1 MYFVAADKRKRRRP
15 IPVPD
20 VGMPE
25 TVAHLIASKLML
37 AVNELQQANR
47 KADTAAGAVERLV
60 ILEQVLDDLRELRSL
75 ITAWLVEDGM
85 AEVPIQRIVE
95 AIGRTGTTI
104 SRRYDEQHVRR
115 LKTLE

>member
-25 TVAHLIASKLML
+25 TVAHLIAGEL
-37 AVNELQQANR
+37 AAAIDQLRTAER
-47 KADTAAGAVERLV
+47 MADTASGALGRLV

-95 AIGRTGTTI
+95 AIGKTGTTV
-104 SRRYDEQHVRR
+104 SRRYDEQHVTR
-115 LKTLE
+115 LRGLG

>member
-15 IPVPD
+15 IPIPD

-25 TVAHLIASKLML
+25 AVAHLFARQLTA
-37 AVNELQQANR
+37 AVRELEQADR

-95 AIGRTGTTI
+95 AIGRTGTTV
-104 SRRYDEQHVRR
+104 SRRYDEQHVAR
-115 LKTLE
+115 LRGLG